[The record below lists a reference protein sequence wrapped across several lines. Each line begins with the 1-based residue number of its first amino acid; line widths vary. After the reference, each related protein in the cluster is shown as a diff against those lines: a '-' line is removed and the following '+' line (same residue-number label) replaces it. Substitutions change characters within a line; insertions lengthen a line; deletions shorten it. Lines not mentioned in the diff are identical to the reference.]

1 MVHWRCAESVHD
13 VENAVNKSIR
23 LGVHSSV
30 HTKMTGGTASQ
41 PLQS

>member
-13 VENAVNKSIR
+13 VENTVNKSIR

-30 HTKMTGGTASQ
+30 HIKMTGGTASQ

>member
-1 MVHWRCAESVHD
+1 MVHLWCAESVHD

-23 LGVHSSV
+23 FGVHSSV
-30 HTKMTGGTASQ
+30 HIKMTGDTTSQ

>member
-1 MVHWRCAESVHD
+1 MVHWRCADSVHD

-30 HTKMTGGTASQ
+30 HTKMTGSTASQ